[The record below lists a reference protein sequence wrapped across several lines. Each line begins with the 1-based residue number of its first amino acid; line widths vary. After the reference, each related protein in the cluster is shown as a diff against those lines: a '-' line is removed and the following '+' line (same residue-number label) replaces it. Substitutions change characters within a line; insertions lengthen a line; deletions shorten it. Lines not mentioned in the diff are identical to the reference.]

1 MTHVVIGDLFVTQ
14 CVVVGG
20 LFVIHVVVGG
30 LFVTQCVV
38 VGGLFVTHNAWWCGL
53 FVTHVV
59 VGGLFVTQCMVVGGF
74 IFKQECRTNRFFP
87 TFCLFTNL
95 LLESFL
101 NLAQV
106 M

>member
-1 MTHVVIGDLFVTQ
+1 M
-14 CVVVGG
+14 
-20 LFVIHVVVGG
+20 
-30 LFVTQCVV
+30 TQCVV
-38 VGGLFVTHNAWWCGL
+38 VGGLFVTHVVVGGL
-53 FVTHVV
+53 FVTQVV
-59 VGGLFVTQCMVVGGF
+59 VGGLVVTHVMVGDLFVTQCMVVGGF

-106 M
+106 MIYC